1 MHKGKSSSSE
11 VLVFWVVVEGK
22 GIFPRQGLSQKW
34 QCVGVMVLEVRN
46 IRLKIRL
53 DEPEHYIVK
62 VLASD
67 LFVEDLNKRQS
78 KYI

>member
-1 MHKGKSSSSE
+1 
-11 VLVFWVVVEGK
+11 
-22 GIFPRQGLSQKW
+22 
-34 QCVGVMVLEVRN
+34 MVLEVRN

-67 LFVEDLNKRQS
+67 LFVEDLQTERSYATEELFEFMGFSHLNKRQS